1 MSIGNFKHEL
11 FSQFARIAKAMSNAY
26 RLELLEFLAQ
36 GERSVDALAQVSGLT
51 VANTSQHLQQLRQAG
66 LVVNRKE
73 GHKVYYRL
81 SGMDVS
87 ALLGSLREVAE
98 RRLADVSRLVDD
110 YLKVKDSLE
119 PVPAAQLL
127 ERVRDGLVTVLDVR
141 PPEEYAA
148 GHLPGAINIP
158 LEEMSDG
165 YRLELLEFLAQGER
179 SVDALAQVSGLTV
192 ANTSQHLQQ
201 LRQAGLVVNR
211 KEGHKVYY
219 RLSGMDVSAL
229 LGSLREVAER
239 RLADVSRLVD
249 DYLKVKD
256 SLEPVPAAQLLER
269 VRDGLVTVLDVRP
282 PEEYAAGHLP
292 GAINIPLEDLEQR
305 LDELDPDQEI
315 VAYCRGPHC
324 VLAFDAVSRLRQKG
338 VKARR
343 LEGGLPEWQLEG
355 LPVETT

>member
-1 MSIGNFKHEL
+1 MSTGHFKHDL
-11 FSQFARIAKAMSNAY
+11 FSQFARVAKALSNGY

-36 GERSVDALAQVSGLT
+36 GERSVEALAQVSGLT

-66 LVVNRKE
+66 LVINRKE

-87 ALLGSLREVAE
+87 VLLGSLREVAE
-98 RRLADVSRLVDD
+98 RHLADVDRLVDD

-158 LEEMSDG
+158 LAE
-165 YRLELLEFLAQGER
+165 LEKQ
-179 SVDALAQVSGLTV
+179 
-192 ANTSQHLQQ
+192 
-201 LRQAGLVVNR
+201 
-211 KEGHKVYY
+211 
-219 RLSGMDVSAL
+219 
-229 LGSLREVAER
+229 
-239 RLADVSRLVD
+239 
-249 DYLKVKD
+249 
-256 SLEPVPAAQLLER
+256 
-269 VRDGLVTVLDVRP
+269 
-282 PEEYAAGHLP
+282 
-292 GAINIPLEDLEQR
+292 
-305 LDELDPDQEI
+305 LDELDPSQEV

-324 VLAFDAVSRLRQKG
+324 VLAFDAVARLRERG

-343 LEGGLPEWQLEG
+343 LDGGLPEWRMEG
-355 LPVETT
+355 FPVESNST